1 MLTPNSRTMQR
12 EHLTDLQTSDQ
23 LLVRPW
29 FNGRLDL
36 APPVIDLTAQGFALV
51 GGRLDY
57 ISGRPAAAIV
67 YKRRQHVI
75 NLFVTERSGAAPATS
90 GPKTVQGFNLL
101 GWTDQ
106 DLEFMA
112 VSDLNRE
119 ELRQFE
125 EKFQAGM

>member
-36 APPVIDLTAQGFALV
+36 APPVIDLTAQNFALV

-57 ISGRPAAAIV
+57 VGGRPAAAIV
-67 YKRRQHVI
+67 YKRRQHII
-75 NLFVTERSGAAPATS
+75 NLFVLERAGAAPATPS
-90 GPKTVQGFNLL
+90 VTTIQGFNVLR
-101 GWTDQ
+101 WTDQ

-119 ELRQFE
+119 E
-125 EKFQAGM
+125 